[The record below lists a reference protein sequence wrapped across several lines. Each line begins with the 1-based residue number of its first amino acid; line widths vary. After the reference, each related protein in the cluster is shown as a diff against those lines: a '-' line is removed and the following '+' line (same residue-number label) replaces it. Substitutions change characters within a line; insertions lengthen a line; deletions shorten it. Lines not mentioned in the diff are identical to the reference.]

1 MKNILLI
8 VLVVVAMS
16 CKKDNTIEPTLEVNF
31 EPVSSGQIVRQAYYT
46 LAYSEENEQASW
58 VYYQLNSENIN
69 GTQSRT
75 DDFRSDPAVSTG
87 SASLSDYKGSGY
99 DRGHLCPAA
108 DMTQNK
114 TAMSESFFLSNMS
127 PQTAGFNRGI
137 WSVAENQVRKW
148 ALQYGELYVVTGPIF
163 KNNIGTIGAN
173 EVTVPGYYYKIVF
186 DGNDKMIGLIVPH
199 ASSSKSLDEFVVTV
213 DQIEQ
218 QTGIDFFEG
227 LEDQLENNLEGKIST
242 SGWF

>member
-1 MKNILLI
+1 
-8 VLVVVAMS
+8 
-16 CKKDNTIEPTLEVNF
+16 
-31 EPVSSGQIVRQAYYT
+31 
-46 LAYSEENEQASW
+46 
-58 VYYQLNSENIN
+58 
-69 GTQSRT
+69 
-75 DDFRSDPAVSTG
+75 
-87 SASLSDYKGSGY
+87 
-99 DRGHLCPAA
+99 
-108 DMTQNK
+108 MTQNK

-137 WSVAENQVRKW
+137 WSVAESQVRKW
-148 ALQYGELYVVTGPIF
+148 ALQYGDLYVVTGPIF

-186 DGNDKMIGLIVPH
+186 DGNDKMIGLILPH

-227 LEDQLENNLEGKIST
+227 LEDQLEKNLEGKISI